1 MRWDRTGATRP
12 VARSSAVPR
21 VVVRGAGL
29 ASVVLGPGESL
40 LFGRAPHGVVGPA
53 RPGRVVVALPDCAP
67 HVSRLVGELAVG
79 ADVVSLTWLG
89 AGEAQ
94 LSSLF
99 DAPGGARRV
108 ILTRSASALLDVGE
122 NQLVLLRGRHGAGD
136 GFADLQITIDVEHA
150 PTTSGAPFGPAGD
163 DTRTG
168 PGLVRG
174 GRDWFVALAL
184 CEPWL
189 VGADDYPRPPSNREI
204 FERVREWHGYTW
216 NLQRPQRVDDAIR
229 VISAIAFG
237 AADDP
242 FLAPHA
248 GRLQNTRFAVA
259 RRAAEVRLV
268 TAADL
273 AEVERTARNRK
284 VPPPPSSPG
293 HQPAP

>member
-1 MRWDRTGATRP
+1 M
-12 VARSSAVPR
+12 
-21 VVVRGAGL
+21 RGAGL

-40 LFGRAPHGVVGPA
+40 LFGRAPHVVLGPA
-53 RPGRVVVALPDCAP
+53 RPGRVALTLPDCAP

-79 ADVVSLTWLG
+79 ADVVTLTWLG

-108 ILTRSASALLDVGE
+108 ILTRSVSALLDAGE
-122 NQLVLLRGRHGAGD
+122 NQLVLLLGRRGGGGGRGEGD
-136 GFADLQITIDVEHA
+136 GFTDLLIMIDVE
-150 PTTSGAPFGPAGD
+150 PSTVTPEVPFGSSGE

-184 CEPWL
+184 SEPWL

-216 NLQRPQRVDDAIR
+216 NLHRPQRVDDAIR
-229 VISAIAFG
+229 AISAIAFG

-248 GRLQNTRFAVA
+248 GRLHNTRFAVA

-273 AEVERTARNRK
+273 AEVERVARNRK
-284 VPPPPSSPG
+284 PPPAPSSPG
-293 HQPAP
+293 DAPAP

>member
-1 MRWDRTGATRP
+1 
-12 VARSSAVPR
+12 VPR

-40 LFGRAPHGVVGPA
+40 LFGRAPHGVVGPT

-79 ADVVSLTWLG
+79 ADVVTLTWLG

-108 ILTRSASALLDVGE
+108 ILTRSASALLDAGE
-122 NQLVLLRGRHGAGD
+122 NQLVLLRGRLGVGD
-136 GFADLQITIDVEHA
+136 GFADLQLTVEVEHV
-150 PTTSGAPFGPAGD
+150 PVTPDLPLGSAGD

-174 GRDWFVALAL
+174 GRDWYVALAL

-204 FERVREWHGYTW
+204 HDRVLEWHGYAW
-216 NLQRPQRVDDAIR
+216 NLHRPQRVDDAIR
-229 VISAIAFG
+229 AISAIAFG
-237 AADDP
+237 PADDP
-242 FLAPHA
+242 FRSPHA

-273 AEVERTARNRK
+273 TAVERAARNRK
-284 VPPPPSSPG
+284 PPP
-293 HQPAP
+293 AP

>member
-1 MRWDRTGATRP
+1 M
-12 VARSSAVPR
+12 PR

-40 LFGRAPHGVVGPA
+40 LFGRAPHDVVGPA

-79 ADVVSLTWLG
+79 ADVVSLKWLG

-108 ILTRSASALLDVGE
+108 ILTRSASALLDAGE
-122 NQLVLLRGRHGAGD
+122 NQLVLLLGRRGAGD
-136 GFADLQITIDVEHA
+136 GFADLLITIDVEHS
-150 PTTSGAPFGPAGD
+150 PVTPDVPFGSAGG

-189 VGADDYPRPPSNREI
+189 AGADDYPRPPSNREI
-204 FERVREWHGYTW
+204 FDRVREWHGYAW
-216 NLQRPQRVDDAIR
+216 NLHRPQRVDDAIR
-229 VISAIAFG
+229 AISAIAFG

-242 FLAPHA
+242 FLAPHE
-248 GRLQNTRFAVA
+248 GRLQNVRFAVA

-273 AEVERTARNRK
+273 AEVTRAAKNRN
-284 VPPPPSSPG
+284 PPDGGGAGSGRAG
-293 HQPAP
+293 HL

>member
-1 MRWDRTGATRP
+1 M
-12 VARSSAVPR
+12 PR

-29 ASVVLGPGESL
+29 PSVVLGPGESL
-40 LFGRAPHGVVGPA
+40 LFGRAPHGLFRPG
-53 RPGRVVVALPDCAP
+53 PGRVAVALPDCAP

-79 ADVVSLTWLG
+79 ADVVALTWLG

-94 LSSLF
+94 LSGLF

-108 ILTRSASALLDVGE
+108 ILTRSASALLDAGE
-122 NQLVLLRGRHGAGD
+122 NQLVLLRGRRDAAGR
-136 GFADLQITIDVEHA
+136 FADLVVTLDVEPATRDA
-150 PTTSGAPFGPAGD
+150 PVEPVGAG

-168 PGLVRG
+168 PGLARG

-184 CEPWL
+184 AEPWL

-204 FERVREWHGYTW
+204 FERVREWHGYAW
-216 NLQRPQRVDDAIR
+216 NLHRPQRVDEAIR
-229 VISAIAFG
+229 AISAIAFG

-242 FLAPHA
+242 YLAPRA
-248 GRLQNTRFAVA
+248 GRLLNTRFAVA

-273 AEVERTARNRK
+273 AEVERAARNRK
-284 VPPPPSSPG
+284 LPPPPGSSG
-293 HQPAP
+293 GPAAP